1 MPLGSLM
8 MEVVLAIVSIIV
20 ASTIASVYISNMNQA
35 MDLQRLQLT
44 KMKQEIEYDCK
55 IVFAYSYKSSN
66 IVKLWVKNTGVKQ
79 IPTQLITYSEIILI
93 SSDNIRYLLNGD
105 YSPNWN
111 YNILNDLDGDNRWDP
126 SETLEIRIKL
136 NETIGEGDHSI
147 KLILFNGRLCE
158 YAFST

>member
-79 IPTQLITYSEIILI
+79 IPSQLITYSEIILI
-93 SSDNIRYLLNGD
+93 SSDNIMYLLSGD
-105 YSPNWN
+105 YSSNWS
-111 YNILNDLDGDNRWDP
+111 YNILNDLDGDDRWDP
-126 SETLEIRIKL
+126 SETLEIRLKL
-136 NETIGEGDHSI
+136 NETIGEGDHFI